1 MSAVET
7 HVLGSGAQDGLSPT
21 DQVSAVAPGEPVGV
35 TELIASVLGRAHR
48 TAENQSASSEAR
60 AILHVAHSFADEL
73 AITNPQFDRSSFI
86 RAATG
91 L

>member
-1 MSAVET
+1 MSAVNT
-7 HVLGSGAQDGLSPT
+7 HVLAGAQNRHSPT
-21 DQVSAVAPGEPVGV
+21 DEPSAVGPGEPVGI

-48 TAENQSASSEAR
+48 TAENQNASSEAR

>member
-1 MSAVET
+1 MPAARLALPPLTSSLRSAP
-7 HVLGSGAQDGLSPT
+7 D
-21 DQVSAVAPGEPVGV
+21 EPVGV

-48 TAENQSASSEAR
+48 TAESQNLSSEAR